1 MSANLDLIRPTY
13 EGPPAETQKALRAA
27 LAADVVWTEAA
38 GFPYAGIYVGPD
50 AVFDRVFRRLAEE
63 WIGYRADVHT
73 YLADGDR
80 VAAFGT
86 YSGTYKAT
94 GKAMSA
100 SFAHLYEIREGRIV
114 RMTQVV
120 DSAIVNQA
128 LVA

>member
-13 EGPPAETQKALRAA
+13 EGTLAETRSNLRAA
-27 LAADVVWTEAA
+27 LAADVEWTEAA
-38 GFPYAGIYVGPD
+38 GFPYAGTYAGPE
-50 AVFDRVFRRLAEE
+50 AVFDGVFRRLAEE

-80 VAAFGT
+80 VAAFGV

-94 GKAMSA
+94 GKAMTA

-128 LVA
+128 LAA